1 VMSTTGRATERQNP
15 TRPSG
20 LEPAWMIWE
29 PIRVSHQGQRPSRAA
44 HKGRTHDRTRNQVVT
59 SLQFFLAMQEPS
71 THDRAKATPCPVM
84 TMGRI
89 GVAPPRNDVMGT
101 P

>member
-29 PIRVSHQGQRPSRAA
+29 LIRVSHQGPAAIVAA

-59 SLQFFLAMQEPS
+59 SLEFFLAMQEPS
-71 THDRAKATPCPVM
+71 TH
-84 TMGRI
+84 GR
-89 GVAPPRNDVMGT
+89 D
-101 P
+101 

>member
-29 PIRVSHQGQRPSRAA
+29 PIRVSHQGPSGHRVPRTKAGHMTAPATRLSHHSNFSLQCRSRPHMAVTDPRNKSEDGHDPVGLRRAA
-44 HKGRTHDRTRNQVVT
+44 FGN
-59 SLQFFLAMQEPS
+59 A
-71 THDRAKATPCPVM
+71 
-84 TMGRI
+84 
-89 GVAPPRNDVMGT
+89 
-101 P
+101 